1 MVAWMAGFHWHSFR
15 SQHVTTKQMCDL
27 LVEFSA
33 TLSIEVTI
41 ISYRLPTDVAHACA
55 TSACHFVAAS
65 FFDKLPFAL
74 PARPT
79 AKRIILTQIK
89 KLVCKGA

>member
-1 MVAWMAGFHWHSFR
+1 VYSNSKFTVKMVAWTASFHWHSYR

-33 TLSIEVTI
+33 TLPIEVTI
-41 ISYRLPTDVAHACA
+41 IGYRLPTDVAHARA

-65 FFDKLPFAL
+65 FFDKIPFAL

-79 AKRIILTQIK
+79 AK
-89 KLVCKGA
+89 

>member
-1 MVAWMAGFHWHSFR
+1 VYGNSKFTVKMVAWTASFHWHSYH
-15 SQHVTTKQMCDL
+15 SQHVPSKQMCNL

-41 ISYRLPTDVAHACA
+41 IGYRLPTDVAHARA

-65 FFDKLPFAL
+65 FFDKLPLAP

-79 AKRIILTQIK
+79 TK
-89 KLVCKGA
+89 

>member
-1 MVAWMAGFHWHSFR
+1 MQNDSTCTAIANLVKMMAWTASCHWHSYH
-15 SQHVTTKQMCDL
+15 SQHVTSKQMCDL

-41 ISYRLPTDVAHACA
+41 IGYRLPTDVAHMRA
-55 TSACHFVAAS
+55 TSARHFVAAS
-65 FFDKLPFAL
+65 FFDKVPFAL

-79 AKRIILTQIK
+79 AK
-89 KLVCKGA
+89 

>member
-1 MVAWMAGFHWHSFR
+1 VYSNSKFTAKMVAWTASFLWHSYR
-15 SQHVTTKQMCDL
+15 SQHVTSKHMCDL

-41 ISYRLPTDVAHACA
+41 IGYRLPTDVAHVCA

-65 FFDKLPFAL
+65 FFDEVPFAL
-74 PARPT
+74 PARPK
-79 AKRIILTQIK
+79 AK
-89 KLVCKGA
+89 